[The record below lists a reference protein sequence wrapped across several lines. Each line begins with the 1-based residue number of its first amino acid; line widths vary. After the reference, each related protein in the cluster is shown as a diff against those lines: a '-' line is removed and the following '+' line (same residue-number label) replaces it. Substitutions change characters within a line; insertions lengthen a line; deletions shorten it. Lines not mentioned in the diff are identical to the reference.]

1 MNRFQKTIIFTK
13 TPLKKYFLYPNKFQI
28 YPADLIGMPKS
39 DFQEHYPVILEYVIE
54 KDEIIEPSQDDI
66 GLKDLRTLTASTL
79 TKQDEILNL
88 LSLFTNH
95 MFFRYYDLTGTW
107 GMPILKD
114 DAGKEANTWSSKWNM
129 KMFHW
134 PELPEQLKIEEFTDV
149 ELKYEPVE
157 FIQFMKYYQA
167 NPNYDYYRD
176 KEISFPDNIF
186 LGLDSY
192 YNLDTEVKKV
202 LDTAISHT
210 VSAMELRQYKKT
222 LSVISAFTSIET
234 MVNYENRDF
243 KAEKC
248 NECGQLQYKVSKKY
262 RDYLLKYIGDNPNN
276 KKKFNSL
283 YSLRSKIVHTGMKF
297 KTENLWTELAQEE
310 KDEEFIN
317 QMEVIILSKMSIT
330 NWLLL
335 NK

>member
-1 MNRFQKTIIFTK
+1 MNKFQKTIIFTK
-13 TPLKKYFLYPNKFQI
+13 TPLKKYFLYPDKFQV

-39 DFQEHYPVILEYVIE
+39 NLQEHYPVILEYVIE
-54 KDEIIEPSQDDI
+54 EDEIIEPSQDDI

-114 DAGKEANTWSSKWNM
+114 DTGEEANTWSSKWNM

-134 PELPEQLKIEEFTDV
+134 PELPEQLKIEKFSEI
-149 ELKYEPVE
+149 ELQYEPV
-157 FIQFMKYYQA
+157 QFVPFLKYYQV

-176 KEISFPDNIF
+176 QEITFPNSIF

-192 YNLDTEVKKV
+192 YNLNKEIKSVI
-202 LDTAISHT
+202 DTAISHST
-210 VSAMELRQYKKT
+210 TAMELRQYKKT

-243 KAEKC
+243 EAKRCDK
-248 NECGQLQYKVSKKY
+248 CGQLQFKVSKKY
-262 RDYLLKYIGDNPNN
+262 RDYLLKYIGDNQNN
-276 KKKFNSL
+276 KKKFTAL

-297 KTENLWTELAQEE
+297 KTESLWTDLPQEE
-310 KDEEFIN
+310 KDEEFIT
-317 QMEVIILSKMSIT
+317 QMEVILLSKMSIT
-330 NWLLL
+330 NWLLI